1 MDMNFFAPYVGEKKE
16 KQNKNLY
23 IYSVGAFL
31 SVFILGSLVWNTAN
45 IMLLNNKIKYYNNE
59 LNKPEVIE
67 KIAKYD
73 DLNNK
78 GNILNSYDKSVTA
91 ILSSLKTREIVT
103 SNLLDKLSASI
114 PSEVTFKNIT
124 INNNEIS
131 IQAVSTTR
139 EAIAEVQHNLR
150 ELNNINDVYISG
162 ISGEEVYNFNIKCQ
176 LKEGN

>member
-31 SVFILGSLVWNTAN
+31 AVFILGSLVWNTTS
-45 IMLLNNKIKYYNNE
+45 IILLDKKIEYYNNE
-59 LNKPEVIE
+59 LNKPDIIE

-78 GNILNSYDKSVTA
+78 QNTLTSYDKSITNI
-91 ILSSLKTREIVT
+91 ILSLKTREVVT
-103 SNLLDKLSASI
+103 TNLLDKLSASI
-114 PSEVTFKNIT
+114 PSDITFKNVT
-124 INNNEIS
+124 INNSEIS
-131 IQAVSTTR
+131 IQAISTTR

-150 ELNNINDVYISG
+150 ELNNIQDVYISG
-162 ISGEEVYNFNIKCQ
+162 ISGEEVFNFNIKCL
-176 LKEGN
+176 LKEVN

>member
-16 KQNKNLY
+16 KQNRNLY

-31 SVFILGSLVWNTAN
+31 TVFILGSLVWNTTT
-45 IMLLNNKIKYYNNE
+45 IILLNSKIKYYNTE
-59 LNKPEVIE
+59 LSNPEIIE

-78 GNILNSYDKSVTA
+78 GNILTSYDKSVTN
-91 ILSSLKTREIVT
+91 ILSSLETREVVT
-103 SNLLDKLSASI
+103 SNLLDKLSSSL
-114 PSEVTFKNIT
+114 PSEVTFNNIT

-139 EAIAEVQHNLR
+139 ESIAEVQHNLR
-150 ELNNINDVYISG
+150 ELKNIQDVYISG
-162 ISGEEVYNFNIKCQ
+162 ISGEEIYNFNIKCV
-176 LKEGN
+176 LKEVN

>member
-45 IMLLNNKIKYYNNE
+45 IIILNSKIKYYNNE

-91 ILSSLKTREIVT
+91 ILSSLKTREVVT

-114 PSEVTFKNIT
+114 PSEVTFNNIT

-162 ISGEEVYNFNIKCQ
+162 ISGEEIYNFNIKCQ
-176 LKEGN
+176 LKEVN

>member
-23 IYSVGAFL
+23 IYSVGAIL
-31 SVFILGSLVWNTAN
+31 ALFILGSLVLNTTS
-45 IMLLNNKIKYYNNE
+45 IIILNNKIKYYNNE
-59 LNKPEVIE
+59 LSKSEVIE

-78 GNILNSYDKSVTA
+78 QNILNSYNKSITNIVY
-91 ILSSLKTREIVT
+91 SLKTREIVT
-103 SNLLDKLSASI
+103 NNLLDKLSSSI
-114 PSEVTFKNIT
+114 PSDITFNNVTISNSEV
-124 INNNEIS
+124 S

-150 ELNNINDVYISG
+150 ELDNIEDVYISG
-162 ISGEEVYNFNIKCQ
+162 ISGEDVFNFNIKC
-176 LKEGN
+176 LLREVN